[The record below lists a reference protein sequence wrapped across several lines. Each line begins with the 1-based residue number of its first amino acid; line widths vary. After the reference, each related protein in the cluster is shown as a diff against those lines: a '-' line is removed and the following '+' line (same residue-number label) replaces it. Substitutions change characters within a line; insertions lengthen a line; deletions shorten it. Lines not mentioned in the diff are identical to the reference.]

1 MKKEGPKQKGAE
13 QQMKI
18 NINVKIIGSLIILTS
33 LIIALGLFTQQLLYK
48 DSVRLGDAIEKMQ
61 NNTKAGKWDQAV
73 SDLNQ
78 IIRDWEEI
86 KKYWSSLI
94 DHQEIDNID
103 VTLSKLM
110 PLLEEKDIA
119 SALSEA
125 ATLSKFIKHI
135 PEREKLSLDNLF

>member
-1 MKKEGPKQKGAE
+1 VKKEGPKQKGAE

-61 NNTKAGKWDQAV
+61 NNAKAGKWDQAV

>member
-1 MKKEGPKQKGAE
+1 
-13 QQMKI
+13 MKI

-61 NNTKAGKWDQAV
+61 NNAKAGKWDQAV

>member
-61 NNTKAGKWDQAV
+61 NNAKAGKWDQAV